1 MKKNLKKIYAQL
13 IVLVFGFLTL
23 VSPAFAT
30 ESIFDR
36 MLKPAKRAIDAA
48 YGGDKEVKIVGD
60 PFLGGV
66 FAVINTLLT
75 FTGIIF
81 FLLLIYAG
89 YLWLTAH
96 GREDQ
101 IEKSKKMTREIVVGL
116 IIIVLAR
123 ILTELILTQIGQAV
137 AEWN

>member
-81 FLLLIYAG
+81 FLLLKPFPLPRGWGKYFPPRG
-89 YLWLTAH
+89 LRVPLSFYLVAYFLYQIINTAFKLMKLVFL
-96 GREDQ
+96 Q
-101 IEKSKKMTREIVVGL
+101 
-116 IIIVLAR
+116 
-123 ILTELILTQIGQAV
+123 
-137 AEWN
+137 